1 MPKRFQG
8 TRTMAEGDDFRLV
21 RTGHPE
27 HPQGV
32 YCLTVYGEHYE
43 GRVSFHATRWDEAAR
58 TLTEYLLLTDA
69 AHDA

>member
-1 MPKRFQG
+1 MAKRFQG
-8 TRTMAEGDDFRLV
+8 TQTMAEGDDFRLI

-43 GRVSFHATRWDEAAR
+43 DRTSFHSTSWAEAAQ
-58 TLTEYLLLTDA
+58 TLTEYLLITDA
-69 AHDA
+69 ERDA